1 MAATMTI
8 RKFNDWGRVIARPES
23 VTACDSDAATAAIVN
38 RYASK
43 SSLLPHIWLTG
54 GSLARS
60 LGTSGTLPETEVHEL
75 PIDLLLVRYSTSV
88 GFGRTSFAVN
98 SVVMR
103 NRLWRGRIVAITNGG
118 YIGALEIAPRA
129 HPNDGVF
136 DVVEVADDMSW
147 RQRII
152 ARSRLSTGSHIPHP
166 SIRVRQS
173 RSDSWIFARP
183 MDLYLDGDFAGSFAE
198 VNVTIESDS
207 LKLVI

>member
-1 MAATMTI
+1 MTI
-8 RKFNDWGRVIARPES
+8 RKFNDWGRVIARPAS

-38 RYASK
+38 HCASES
-43 SSLLPHIWLTG
+43 SSLPYIWLTG

-75 PIDLLLVRYSTSV
+75 PIDLLLVRYRTSD
-88 GFGRTSFAVN
+88 GIGHTSFAVN

-118 YIGALEIAPRA
+118 YIGALEVAPRA

-136 DVVEVADDMSW
+136 DVVDVADQMSW

-152 ARSRLSTGSHIPHP
+152 ARNRLSTGGHIPHP

-173 RSDSWIFARP
+173 QSDSWLFPRP
-183 MDLYLDGDFAGSFAE
+183 MDLYLDGDFVGSIAE
-198 VNVTIESDS
+198 VNVTVESDS